1 VNNFRFIKSKSFII
15 FVFIG
20 FLITLLSNSLLVLI
34 LFIFPLGLATFISQ
48 TIHAYLGYLA
58 NKYLVFKR
66 TGNPAA
72 YTLLVILSWILQWL
86 LIKTIISLGFSSSLA
101 VVIAIPFMVTFSFL
115 SQKFIIFK

>member
-1 VNNFRFIKSKSFII
+1 
-15 FVFIG
+15 
-20 FLITLLSNSLLVLI
+20 
-34 LFIFPLGLATFISQ
+34 LGLATFISQ